1 MIACPFPL
9 TRVSAHTGLVSP
21 VFADLLVAENVQRFV
36 SGPGHRPALI
46 ESDRQKLIILRAF
59 SPCVGKGPALGYRV
73 LVCNV
78 NHARAVT
85 VQVQV
90 TDRVVV
96 VWVQLLTCAQ
106 VSAKIDRSE
115 PDWESTRV
123 LDPEVVHSV
132 CVVIESKMGTVLGHC
147 LLRAITRKQRN

>member
-46 ESDRQKLIILRAF
+46 KSDRQKLIVVGTL
-59 SPCVGKGPALGYRV
+59 SPCVRKGPALGYRV
-73 LVCNV
+73 LVCKV

-85 VQVQV
+85 VQIQV

-96 VWVQLLTCAQ
+96 IWVQLLACTQ

-123 LDPEVVHSV
+123 LDPEIVHSV
-132 CVVIESKMGTVLGHC
+132 CVVIESKMGTVLGHG
-147 LLRAITRKQRN
+147 LLRAITRNQ